1 MENTSSGTNDVVV
14 KALNTYADLVHR
26 ICFMY
31 LKSEADVEDIFQNV
45 FLKLLQHKESFENA
59 EHEKAWLCRVTI
71 NQCKDFHKSF
81 FHKNVCSIDDLEIPV
96 EDKAEEGVLRE
107 VLLLPQKYRNV
118 IYLYYFE
125 DYPVSEVAKI
135 LDEKENTVHTHL
147 RRAKAILKN
156 KLRGFEDGNYF

>member
-1 MENTSSGTNDVVV
+1 
-14 KALNTYADLVHR
+14 
-26 ICFMY
+26 MY
-31 LKSEADVEDIFQNV
+31 LKSEADVEDIFQDV
-45 FLKLLQHKESFENA
+45 FLKLLQHKRPFENE

-81 FHKNVCSIDDLEIPV
+81 FRKNICSIDDLEIPI
-96 EDKAEEGVLRE
+96 EDKTEEGVLRE
-107 VLLLPQKYRNV
+107 VLSLPQKYKNV

-125 DYPVSEVAKI
+125 DYSVSEIADI
-135 LDEKENTVHTHL
+135 LGRKENTIHTHL

>member
-14 KALNTYADLVHR
+14 EALNSYSDMIRR

-45 FLKLLQHKESFENA
+45 FLRLLQHKEVFQND

-81 FHKNVCSIDDLEIPV
+81 FHRNVCSIDDLEIPA
-96 EDKAEEGVLRE
+96 EDKTEEGVLRE
-107 VLLLPQKYRNV
+107 VLSLPQKYRDA
-118 IYLYYFE
+118 IYLRYFE
-125 DYPVSEVAKI
+125 EYQISEIAKI
-135 LDEKENTVHTHL
+135 LGEKENTVHTHL
-147 RRAKAILKN
+147 RRAKAILKK